1 MKVGDLVIRKIPT
14 DRSLHHSS
22 AIIDAK
28 RQRQELG
35 CGIIISKQMGGIN
48 PSHPC
53 LTVLYP
59 KVGKQWDIAEC
70 LMEVVSEV
78 Q

>member
-28 RQRQELG
+28 RQRSELG
-35 CGIIISKQMGGIN
+35 IGVIISKQMGGIN

-59 KVGKQWDIAEC
+59 KVGKEWDIAES
-70 LMEVVSEV
+70 LMEVVSEGR
-78 Q
+78 